1 MKLTGW
7 WENRSTAKRQSTM
20 TPGWYGH
27 QGTCSG
33 VRIIKQTVRKN
44 LACENSRFSSLFAAE
59 DVSRTFLRAK
69 RPQRRRA
76 RRNGCF
82 RRLKKPSRTHVSLIL
97 RLTQAC
103 LPENV
108 VWFLS
113 SNCETPHKRMQH
125 SWATTPNTVGCYM
138 LRPVAHPVACCCA
151 KFETGQTLSKQLPTF
166 LLLRNRRSVAQQ
178 CWIRL
183 HSLRPRTRRIT
194 HGLLGAYKILWVVS
208 FPRPTA
214 GPINVGV
221 VASVCT

>member
-1 MKLTGW
+1 
-7 WENRSTAKRQSTM
+7 
-20 TPGWYGH
+20 
-27 QGTCSG
+27 
-33 VRIIKQTVRKN
+33 
-44 LACENSRFSSLFAAE
+44 
-59 DVSRTFLRAK
+59 
-69 RPQRRRA
+69 
-76 RRNGCF
+76 
-82 RRLKKPSRTHVSLIL
+82 
-97 RLTQAC
+97 
-103 LPENV
+103 
-108 VWFLS
+108 
-113 SNCETPHKRMQH
+113 MQH

>member
-1 MKLTGW
+1 
-7 WENRSTAKRQSTM
+7 M

-44 LACENSRFSSLFAAE
+44 LACENSRFSSLFAAV
-59 DVSRTFLRAK
+59 DG
-69 RPQRRRA
+69 PQRRRA

-82 RRLKKPSRTHVSLIL
+82 CRLKKPSRTHVSSIL

-113 SNCETPHKRMQH
+113 SNCEAPHKRMQH
-125 SWATTPNTVGCYM
+125 SWATTPNTVACYM
-138 LRPVAHPVACCCA
+138 LRSLVHPVACFA
-151 KFETGQTLSKQLPTF
+151 QSLKLVKLLSKQLPTF

-183 HSLRPRTRRIT
+183 QSLKPRTRCIT
-194 HGLLGAYKILWVVS
+194 HGLLGVYKILWVVS

-214 GPINVGV
+214 GPNNVGGCCICLH
-221 VASVCT
+221 VA

>member
-44 LACENSRFSSLFAAE
+44 LACENSRFSSLFAAV
-59 DVSRTFLRAK
+59 DG
-69 RPQRRRA
+69 PQRRRA
-76 RRNGCF
+76 RRNSCF
-82 RRLKKPSRTHVSLIL
+82 RRLKKPSRRHVSSIL

-151 KFETGQTLSKQLPTF
+151 KFETGQTFEQTTP
-166 LLLRNRRSVAQQ
+166 N
-178 CWIRL
+178 I
-183 HSLRPRTRRIT
+183 
-194 HGLLGAYKILWVVS
+194 S
-208 FPRPTA
+208 FVP
-214 GPINVGV
+214 
-221 VASVCT
+221 